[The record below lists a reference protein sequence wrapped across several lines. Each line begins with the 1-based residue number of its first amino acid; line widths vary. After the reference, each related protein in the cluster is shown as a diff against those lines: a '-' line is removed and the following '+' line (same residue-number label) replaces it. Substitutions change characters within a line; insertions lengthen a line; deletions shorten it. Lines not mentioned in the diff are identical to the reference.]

1 MVSDAMF
8 TLLCLMGVVSLTIAM
23 LGMHRAIDEDPEE
36 EEDS

>member
-1 MVSDAMF
+1 MVSDAVF

-23 LGMHRAIDEDPEE
+23 VGLHRAVDEEPK